1 MLLYLDNCCFN
12 RPFDNQKQAKVRLET
27 EAKLHI
33 QDEILNDKYQLV
45 WSYILEYENSKNPFE
60 DRRSSIIGWKNI
72 AAINIGVSE
81 SIIAYAEKIHNIG
94 IKPKDALHIACAV
107 ASKADFFLTTDKKL
121 LNVNIEEIK
130 IRNPLEFVGEEE

>member
-12 RPFDNQKQAKVRLET
+12 RPFDNQEQAKVRLET

-33 QDEILNDKYQLV
+33 QDEILGGKYQLV
-45 WSYILEYENSKNPFE
+45 WSFILEYENSKNPFE
-60 DRRSSIIGWKNI
+60 DRRLSIIAWKNI
-72 AAINIGVSE
+72 AVVHRVANE
-81 SIIAYAEKIHNIG
+81 AIIAFAEKIQGLG

-107 ASKADFFLTTDKKL
+107 ECRADYFLTTDKKL
-121 LNVNIEEIK
+121 LNTEIEEIK